1 MQQWSS
7 KCGKIHW
14 RVVLVSAAASNKS
27 TTRPPLP
34 PPACGGEWKEIDRNR
49 WVGIGQFNR
58 TANKGKRNNND
69 TDKEKIYKTNPQNR
83 PAFSDG
89 TATEPSRAVSEFPPP
104 CPPHRNPAWW
114 HMVWNT
120 LLCLARFGLGQPGC
134 APSWSPVKINPVLA
148 KPRTLSTPYSI
159 PSTSRIGPPLSS
171 WSPPLLLSPDIIPL
185 VYGSSL

>member
-69 TDKEKIYKTNPQNR
+69 TEKEKTQQNR
-83 PAFSDG
+83 PHNRAALPNRCRCTLPSREWVP
-89 TATEPSRAVSEFPPP
+89 AAPSPPPEPSMMAHGVEYPALFGQVGVGSAHPAVPLPGF
-104 CPPHRNPAWW
+104 WW
-114 HMVWNT
+114 K
-120 LLCLARFGLGQPGC
+120 L
-134 APSWSPVKINPVLA
+134 
-148 KPRTLSTPYSI
+148 TLSWPNPQHFT
-159 PSTSRIGPPLSS
+159 T
-171 WSPPLLLSPDIIPL
+171 
-185 VYGSSL
+185 